1 MTNKT
6 TKLILLGENIKH
18 ARKAKKLSQNAL
30 ADLLDISR
38 EHLAKIETAK
48 RAISLGLLFDLCEKL
63 EISEKDIFDFD
74 KSV

>member
-6 TKLILLGENIKH
+6 TKLILLGKNIKK
-18 ARKAKKLSQNAL
+18 ARNAKNLSQNAL

-48 RAISLGLLFDLCEKL
+48 RTVSLGLLFRMCEAL
-63 EISEKDIFDFD
+63 EITEQKLFEF
-74 KSV
+74 